1 MGTRRMA
8 GIPGFGIDRVATV
21 VGDDPDVLRL
31 ENLDTDVRPPEVALR
46 ATQAAVD
53 EDEANSWLPFTGK
66 IDLKRAVA
74 DQVLE
79 RSGIRYEPETQVVIT
94 CGEGDAMVDALFV
107 ATDPGDEVILTDPTY
122 AGVINRV
129 RIVGAV
135 PRLVPLSPESGDWRL
150 DLGALRV
157 AVNGRTRAIFLINPG
172 MPTGHV
178 LSDEE
183 WEAIATLC
191 REHDLWL
198 IYLAWMER
206 ILFDGRPY
214 RHPASLPGMAERVLH
229 VGSVSMEQ
237 RMIGWR
243 IGWVVAPEALADD
256 VARAHIYNGL
266 TAGGVAQAG
275 AVAALRAPAEDLHQ
289 AVAEWERRRDATLEQ
304 LEGLPA
310 VRSAGGWSLLL
321 DAEALG
327 VSPPDLSRTLAVQK
341 VAATPMTAWGEA
353 VAARYIRFVYSN
365 EPVERLA
372 ALADRLRVAVTQAS

>member
-1 MGTRRMA
+1 MSTRRMA
-8 GIPGFGIDRVATV
+8 GIPGFGIDRVATA
-21 VGDDPDVLRL
+21 VGEDPAVLRM
-31 ENLDTDVRPPEVALR
+31 ENLDTDLRPPDAALQ
-46 ATQAAVD
+46 ATRTAIDDDA
-53 EDEANSWLPFTGK
+53 ANSWLPFTGK
-66 IDLKRAVA
+66 TDLKHAVA
-74 DQVLE
+74 DQLAE
-79 RSGIRYEPETQVVIT
+79 RSGIHYDPETQIVIT

-129 RIVGAV
+129 RIVGAF
-135 PRLVPLSPESGDWRL
+135 PRLVPLHPESGEWRL
-150 DLGALRV
+150 DLDALRATV
-157 AVNGRTRAIFLINPG
+157 SGRTRAIFLINPG
-172 MPTGHV
+172 MPTGHH

-183 WEAIATLC
+183 WEAIATVC

-243 IGWVVAPEALADD
+243 IGWVGAPEALADD

-275 AVAALRAPAEDLHQ
+275 AVAALRAPAEDLDR

-304 LEGLPA
+304 LQGLPA

-321 DAEALG
+321 DTEALG
-327 VSPPDLSRTLAVQK
+327 VSPPELSRALAEQK
-341 VAATPMTAWGEA
+341 VAATPMTAWGEQ
-353 VAARYIRFVYSN
+353 VAPRYIRFVYSN

-372 ALADRLRVAVTQAS
+372 TLGERFRAALAHAS